1 MIKKVVIAIIAILL
15 SGVIAVCGYMVIS
28 DKQEESETIK
38 EYEEMRELAEFPE
51 SIQIPTSEPLPL
63 MDFTALREKNEEI
76 IGWITLD
83 ETMIDYPIV
92 QGSNN
97 SYYLSRSAEKKSSKS
112 GAIFL
117 DYRAEKDF
125 SNFSSVIYGH
135 NMNAGTMFGG
145 LVKFKDKTYFDEH
158 KTGYL
163 YIPDKTYRLQ
173 IISVAITQPDS
184 EYYRYAFSSEA
195 EKQEHIEMIENTALH
210 WRESEDIDS
219 EDRLL
224 ILSTCSY
231 EKKNARTVLV
241 AKLIGVNNGN

>member
-1 MIKKVVIAIIAILL
+1 MIKKAVIAIIVILL
-15 SGVIAVCGYMVIS
+15 SGVIGVCGYMVIS
-28 DKQEESETIK
+28 DKQEETETIK

-51 SIQIPTSEPLPL
+51 NIQGISISEPLPL
-63 MDFTALREKNEEI
+63 MDFTELKSKNEEI

-83 ETMIDYPIV
+83 DTMIDYPIV

-97 SYYLSRSAEKKSSKS
+97 SYYLSRSTEKRSSKS

-135 NMNAGTMFGG
+135 NMNAGTIFGG
-145 LVKFKDKTYFDEH
+145 LIKFKDKTYFDEH
-158 KTGYL
+158 KTGYF
-163 YIPDKTYRLQ
+163 YTPDKTYKLQ
-173 IISVAITQPDS
+173 VVSVAITQPDS
-184 EYYRYAFSSEA
+184 KYYKYGFSSET
-195 EKQEHIEMIENTALH
+195 EKQEYIEMIEETALY
-210 WRESEDIDS
+210 WQESEDIDS

-231 EKKNARTVLV
+231 ERKNARTVLV
-241 AKLIGVNNGN
+241 AKLIG

>member
-1 MIKKVVIAIIAILL
+1 MIKKAVIAIIAILL

-28 DKQEESETIK
+28 DTQEESETIK
-38 EYEEMRELAEFPE
+38 EYEEMRGLAQFPE
-51 SIQIPTSEPLPL
+51 NIQEIPTNEPLPL

-76 IGWITLD
+76 IGWIKLD

-97 SYYLSRSAEKKSSKS
+97 SYYLSRSAEKRSSKS

-135 NMNAGTMFGG
+135 NMKAGTMFGG
-145 LVKFKDKTYFDEH
+145 LIKFKEKTYFDEH

-163 YIPDKTYRLQ
+163 YTPEKTYQLQ

-195 EKQEHIEMIENTALH
+195 EKIQHIEMMKETALH
-210 WRESEDIDS
+210 WQEDEVLSSEDKI
-219 EDRLL
+219 L

-231 EKKNARTVLV
+231 ERKNARTVLV
-241 AKLIGVNNGN
+241 VKLVD